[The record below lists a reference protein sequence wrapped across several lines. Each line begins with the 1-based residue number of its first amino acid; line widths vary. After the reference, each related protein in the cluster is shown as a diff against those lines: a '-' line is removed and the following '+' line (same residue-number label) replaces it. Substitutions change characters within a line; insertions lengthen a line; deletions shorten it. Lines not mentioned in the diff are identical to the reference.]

1 MLTTLVRSRLT
12 ALVHSQLTALIRSQ
26 LTALVRSQPTTFRG
40 GVEVEALKLC
50 EKAMVTCFRVAAGG
64 LAKFQFPLPAE
75 FQFPLLTTKKLDH
88 IQGNGYFRLHAF
100 YWFDFMKWY

>member
-1 MLTTLVRSRLT
+1 MSAVTSQQLVYQQNDW
-12 ALVHSQLTALIRSQ
+12 ALVGSWMGTR
-26 LTALVRSQPTTFRG
+26 
-40 GVEVEALKLC
+40 EEEALKLC
-50 EKAMVTCFRVAAGG
+50 KEVMATCFRVAAGG